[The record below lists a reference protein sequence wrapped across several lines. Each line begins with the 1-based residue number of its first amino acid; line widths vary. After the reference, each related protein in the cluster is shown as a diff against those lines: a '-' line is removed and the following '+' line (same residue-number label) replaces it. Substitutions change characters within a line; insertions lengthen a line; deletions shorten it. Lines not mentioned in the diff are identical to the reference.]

1 MDVVEAK
8 EGFILLKVR
17 VQPRSSR
24 TGLAVE
30 PDGRVRV
37 ALTAPPVG
45 GAANQALCEYL
56 AKLFDIPRRS
66 VAVVRGEK
74 ARDKTVRVDGLT
86 AETAWARLADRQ
98 KGR

>member
-24 TGLAVE
+24 SGLAVE
-30 PDGRVRV
+30 SDGRVRV
-37 ALTAPPVG
+37 ALTAAPVG
-45 GAANQALCEYL
+45 GAANQALCDYL

-66 VAVVRGEK
+66 VAVVRGDK
-74 ARDKTVRVDGLT
+74 ARDKTVRIDGLT
-86 AETAWARLADRQ
+86 AESARACLAVYQ
-98 KGR
+98 KGH

>member
-8 EGFILLKVR
+8 EGYFLLKVR

-24 TGLAVE
+24 SGLVVE

-45 GAANQALCEYL
+45 GAANQALCDYL
-56 AKLFDIPRRS
+56 AKVFDIPRRS
-66 VAVVRGEK
+66 LAVVRGDK
-74 ARDKTVRVDGLT
+74 AREKTVRIDGLS
-86 AETAWARLADRQ
+86 AEAARARLAEQR
-98 KGR
+98 KGG

>member
-8 EGFILLKVR
+8 EGFVLLKVR

-24 TGLAVE
+24 SEFVVE

-45 GAANQALCEYL
+45 GAANQALCDYL
-56 AKLFDIPRRS
+56 AKVFDIPRRS
-66 VAVVRGEK
+66 ITVVRGDK
-74 ARDKTVRVDGLT
+74 ARDKTVRIEGLS
-86 AETAWARLADRQ
+86 AEIARARLADRQ
-98 KGR
+98 KGS

>member
-1 MDVVEAK
+1 MDLVEAK
-8 EGFILLKVR
+8 EGFILMKVR

-24 TGLAVE
+24 SGLVVE

-45 GAANQALCEYL
+45 GAANEALCDYL
-56 AKLFDIPRRS
+56 AKRFHIPRRS
-66 VAVVRGEK
+66 VAVVRGDK
-74 ARDKTVRVDGLT
+74 ARDKTVRIDGLT
-86 AETAWARLADRQ
+86 AEAARARLAEHQ